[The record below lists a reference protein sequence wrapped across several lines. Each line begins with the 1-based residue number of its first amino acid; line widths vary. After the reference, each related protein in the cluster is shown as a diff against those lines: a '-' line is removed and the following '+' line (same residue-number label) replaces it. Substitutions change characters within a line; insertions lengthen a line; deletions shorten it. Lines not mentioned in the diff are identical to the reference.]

1 MNLEPIVNAR
11 FLRIVEVDASAV
23 LAGRKQSAMPE
34 TETETETGAE
44 AEAEAEIP
52 SGKELG
58 SSKAYKGIPAENTLT
73 DF

>member
-34 TETETETGAE
+34 TETEAYSKETEKKDVG
-44 AEAEAEIP
+44 
-52 SGKELG
+52 
-58 SSKAYKGIPAENTLT
+58 
-73 DF
+73 DFDDFWNG

>member
-44 AEAEAEIP
+44 AEAEIP